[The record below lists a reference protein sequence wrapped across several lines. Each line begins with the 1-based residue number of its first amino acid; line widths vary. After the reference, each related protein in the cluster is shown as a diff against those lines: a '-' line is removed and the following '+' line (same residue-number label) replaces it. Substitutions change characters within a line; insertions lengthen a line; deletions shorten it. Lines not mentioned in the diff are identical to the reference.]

1 MLLRTA
7 TISITIVVFLA
18 AALAVSL
25 LVGGPKYFP
34 PGALSPD
41 PWSDSFRGQ
50 WFSQHLDSLEEPV
63 LYKAGPSG
71 GFRFTW
77 LRTFH
82 HPIAIRISPL
92 GDNSYQL
99 TATELGG
106 AGGYT
111 PGQIVRRHQRVLSP
125 AEFARALELLR
136 DPELWSPAVEPSGL
150 DGAEWIIEA
159 TEGGYRVVS
168 QWSPTEG
175 LIRAVGVEFLRLADL
190 HIPPNEMY

>member
-7 TISITIVVFLA
+7 TISITIVVLLT

-41 PWSDSFRGQ
+41 QKSDTFRDR
-50 WFSQHLDSLEEPV
+50 WFSQHLEALEEPV
-63 LYKAGPSG
+63 LYKAGPLG

-92 GDNSYQL
+92 GGSSYQL

-106 AGGYT
+106 AGGYA
-111 PGQIVRRHQRVLSP
+111 PGQVVRRTQRTLSP
-125 AEFARALELLR
+125 AEFAQALKLLR
-136 DPELWSPAVEPSGL
+136 DPKLWSSGVEPSGL
-150 DGAEWIIEA
+150 DGGEWIVES
-159 TEGGYRVVS
+159 TEGGYRVAS

-175 LIRAVGVEFLRLADL
+175 LVRAVGVEFLRLADL